1 MSDQEFN
8 MKKVA
13 VLQSNYLPWKGYF
26 RIIRDSDLFIFYDD
40 VKFTKNDWR
49 NRNQVLI
56 NKRKVWLS
64 IPVGSHHNRLI
75 NQVELPKSDWQQQ
88 HLRQLYAGYRDTPN
102 FLKVYDFIEKIYFS
116 KDFRFLSEL
125 NKALIKAICK
135 EWLSINTLFKDSTDY
150 ELSLRKSDRV
160 LELCTQ
166 CHAKAYI
173 SGPAAKSYLDLESF
187 AKKGIEINWVDY
199 SRFQKYDQNSEKF
212 DDHVSIVDTLFHV
225 GKEAGRYI

>member
-1 MSDQEFN
+1 

-13 VLQSNYLPWKGYF
+13 ILQSNYLPWKGYF

-64 IPVGSHHNRLI
+64 IPVGSQHNRLI
-75 NQVELPKSDWQQQ
+75 NQVELPKTDWKQQ

-102 FLKVYDFIEKIYFS
+102 FLEVYDFIEKTYFS
-116 KDFRFLSEL
+116 KDFLFLSEL
-125 NKALIKAICK
+125 NKTFIKAICK

-150 ELSLRKSDRV
+150 ELH
-160 LELCTQ
+160 LC
-166 CHAKAYI
+166 
-173 SGPAAKSYLDLESF
+173 L
-187 AKKGIEINWVDY
+187 
-199 SRFQKYDQNSEKF
+199 
-212 DDHVSIVDTLFHV
+212 
-225 GKEAGRYI
+225 